1 MVFRLSSAVRPPI
14 TVMLFL
20 VEMENV
26 TRGLP
31 EGPARRAARIAQ
43 VGARYGF
50 GYVFGRRF
58 LLGRQRQDVGRVA
71 TRLRLA
77 LEELGPAFVELGH
90 VLSTRR
96 DILPPAITV
105 ELERASVQV
114 APVPFAEVRALLE
127 RELGNTLERLFMKL
141 EEAPVRTGV
150 FTQAHPAVLPGEH
163 PALVVVRRPGVR
175 RDLLAMRPVADV
187 VRRGASRRN
196 GDRLPLDPV
205 AAVGEFAA
213 HMTQR
218 RDMFFAAQTSRRL
231 SDLED
236 FPLRVPDV
244 YRRYSTG
251 RCVTFEAPAEAE
263 PLGTGGYGEVSG
275 ALVRLA
281 VVEGIFFADL
291 APERYVRSDG
301 EIWLTDPTEASALDP
316 ERLRGLAEVLAAVR
330 RGDVDG
336 VVRALPLAGCAV
348 PRDARVLQRELR
360 DVLGSFG
367 GPLWSEHSL
376 AEIRARGLEAARR
389 GNAVLP
395 TEIAHLFDSLV
406 KTEKLGSIGAYEKHN
421 ATEVAEEAA
430 RELVSRFR
438 DPRYVV
444 GRTVRRLAQG
454 DTYAEYPR
462 QIHNL
467 LNELKDGEVEVVFR
481 HRGLDELISKVDILA
496 NRLVFAF
503 LIAALI
509 IGSSLLGIFSE
520 AGVRFLGVSIFG
532 LLGFVIAALLGLA
545 LLVGIVRSGRL

>member
-1 MVFRLSSAVRPPI
+1 MAFRLSSAVVPPI
-14 TVMLFL
+14 AVMLFL
-20 VEMENV
+20 MEMENV

-58 LLGRQRQDVGRVA
+58 LLGRRRRDVGRVG
-71 TRLRLA
+71 TRLRPA
-77 LEELGPAFVELGH
+77 LEELGPTFVELGH
-90 VLSTRR
+90 VISARR
-96 DILPPAITV
+96 DVLPLDVTA
-105 ELERASVQV
+105 ELGRASVPV
-114 APVPFAEVRALLE
+114 ASIPFAEIRALLE
-127 RELGNTLERLFMKL
+127 TELGNTLERLFVQFG
-141 EEAPVRTGV
+141 EAPVRVGV
-150 FTQAHPAVLPGEH
+150 LTQAHLAVLPGGH

-187 VRRGASRRN
+187 IRRGVNRGN
-196 GDRLPLDPV
+196 GDGLPLDPV
-205 AAVGEFAA
+205 TTVGEFAA
-213 HMTQR
+213 YVTQR
-218 RDMFFAAQTSRRL
+218 RDMFFAAQTARRL
-231 SDLED
+231 GELEG
-236 FPLRVPDV
+236 FPLRVPEV

-263 PLGTGGYGEVSG
+263 PLGAEGYEEVSG

-281 VVEGIFFADL
+281 FVEGIFFADL
-291 APERYVRSDG
+291 ASERFVRSDG
-301 EIWLTDPTEASALDP
+301 EIWLNDPTEASALDP

-330 RGDVDG
+330 RGDVDS
-336 VVRALPLAGCAV
+336 VVRALPLTGCTV
-348 PRDARVLQRELR
+348 PRDPRVLQRELR
-360 DVLGSFG
+360 DVLGSLG

-376 AEIRARGLEAARR
+376 AEIRAGGLEAARR

-395 TEIAHLFDSLV
+395 AEIAHWCDSLV
-406 KTEKLGSIGAYEKHN
+406 KIERLGSTGGYEEQN
-421 ATEVAEEAA
+421 ATHIAAKAAE
-430 RELVSRFR
+430 ELVSRFR
-438 DPRYVV
+438 DPRYVAE
-444 GRTVRRLAQG
+444 RTVRRLTQG

-467 LNELKDGEVEVVFR
+467 LNELKDGEIEVVFR

-532 LLGFVIAALLGLA
+532 LLGFVIAAFLGLA
-545 LLVGIVRSGRL
+545 LLIGIVRSGRL